1 MRRAPLGFRWMHG
14 ELIRDEDEQEL
25 ISIVRSYRASGL
37 NYSTIAEKL
46 TSANFTS
53 RTGSAKFSED
63 MVKRIDDAIM
73 ERTEPTTRARDDD
86 PTLAE
91 LERLLVI
98 QLEQDLDLDDP
109 DDFDVYTKSK
119 DLLEH
124 IRETL
129 RNARLSHERKA
140 EG

>member
-1 MRRAPLGFRWMHG
+1 MRQTR
-14 ELIRDEDEQEL
+14 Q
-25 ISIVRSYRASGL
+25 V
-37 NYSTIAEKL
+37 
-46 TSANFTS
+46 
-53 RTGSAKFSED
+53 
-63 MVKRIDDAIM
+63 
-73 ERTEPTTRARDDD
+73 TRAREDDD

-109 DDFDVYTKSK
+109 QDYDLYSQSK

-129 RNARLSHERKA
+129 ENVRLIHER
-140 EG
+140 ETQG

>member
-1 MRRAPLGFRWMHG
+1 MRQ
-14 ELIRDEDEQEL
+14 IRQ
-25 ISIVRSYRASGL
+25 
-37 NYSTIAEKL
+37 
-46 TSANFTS
+46 
-53 RTGSAKFSED
+53 
-63 MVKRIDDAIM
+63 
-73 ERTEPTTRARDDD
+73 TTRAREDDE

-109 DDFDVYTKSK
+109 QDYDLYSQSK

-129 RNARLSHERKA
+129 ENVRLIHER
-140 EG
+140 ETQG

>member
-1 MRRAPLGFRWMHG
+1 MRQMR
-14 ELIRDEDEQEL
+14 Q
-25 ISIVRSYRASGL
+25 
-37 NYSTIAEKL
+37 
-46 TSANFTS
+46 
-53 RTGSAKFSED
+53 
-63 MVKRIDDAIM
+63 
-73 ERTEPTTRARDDD
+73 TTRAREGDD

-109 DDFDVYTKSK
+109 QDYDLYSQSK

-129 RNARLSHERKA
+129 ENVRLIHER
-140 EG
+140 ETQG

>member
-1 MRRAPLGFRWMHG
+1 MRQ
-14 ELIRDEDEQEL
+14 IRQ
-25 ISIVRSYRASGL
+25 
-37 NYSTIAEKL
+37 T
-46 TSANFTS
+46 
-53 RTGSAKFSED
+53 
-63 MVKRIDDAIM
+63 M
-73 ERTEPTTRARDDD
+73 RAREDDD

-109 DDFDVYTKSK
+109 QDYDLYSQSK

-129 RNARLSHERKA
+129 ENVRLIHER
-140 EG
+140 ETQG

>member
-1 MRRAPLGFRWMHG
+1 MRQMR
-14 ELIRDEDEQEL
+14 Q
-25 ISIVRSYRASGL
+25 
-37 NYSTIAEKL
+37 
-46 TSANFTS
+46 
-53 RTGSAKFSED
+53 
-63 MVKRIDDAIM
+63 
-73 ERTEPTTRARDDD
+73 TTRAREDDD

-109 DDFDVYTKSK
+109 QDYDLYSQSK

-129 RNARLSHERKA
+129 ENVRLIHER
-140 EG
+140 ETQG

>member
-1 MRRAPLGFRWMHG
+1 MRQ
-14 ELIRDEDEQEL
+14 IRQ
-25 ISIVRSYRASGL
+25 
-37 NYSTIAEKL
+37 
-46 TSANFTS
+46 
-53 RTGSAKFSED
+53 
-63 MVKRIDDAIM
+63 
-73 ERTEPTTRARDDD
+73 TTRAREDDD

-109 DDFDVYTKSK
+109 QDYDLYSQSK

-129 RNARLSHERKA
+129 ENVRLILER
-140 EG
+140 ETQG

>member
-1 MRRAPLGFRWMHG
+1 MRQAR
-14 ELIRDEDEQEL
+14 Q
-25 ISIVRSYRASGL
+25 
-37 NYSTIAEKL
+37 
-46 TSANFTS
+46 
-53 RTGSAKFSED
+53 
-63 MVKRIDDAIM
+63 
-73 ERTEPTTRARDDD
+73 TTRAREDDD

-109 DDFDVYTKSK
+109 QDYDLYSQSK

-129 RNARLSHERKA
+129 KNVRLIHER
-140 EG
+140 ETQG

>member
-1 MRRAPLGFRWMHG
+1 MRQ
-14 ELIRDEDEQEL
+14 IRQ
-25 ISIVRSYRASGL
+25 V
-37 NYSTIAEKL
+37 
-46 TSANFTS
+46 
-53 RTGSAKFSED
+53 
-63 MVKRIDDAIM
+63 
-73 ERTEPTTRARDDD
+73 TRAREDDD

-109 DDFDVYTKSK
+109 QDYDLYCQSR

-129 RNARLSHERKA
+129 ENVRVIHEQEA
-140 EG
+140 ER

>member
-1 MRRAPLGFRWMHG
+1 MRQ
-14 ELIRDEDEQEL
+14 IRQ
-25 ISIVRSYRASGL
+25 
-37 NYSTIAEKL
+37 
-46 TSANFTS
+46 
-53 RTGSAKFSED
+53 
-63 MVKRIDDAIM
+63 
-73 ERTEPTTRARDDD
+73 TTRAREDDD

-109 DDFDVYTKSK
+109 QDYDLYSQSK

-129 RNARLSHERKA
+129 ENVRLIHER
-140 EG
+140 ETQG

>member
-1 MRRAPLGFRWMHG
+1 MGQA
-14 ELIRDEDEQEL
+14 
-25 ISIVRSYRASGL
+25 
-37 NYSTIAEKL
+37 
-46 TSANFTS
+46 
-53 RTGSAKFSED
+53 
-63 MVKRIDDAIM
+63 
-73 ERTEPTTRARDDD
+73 EPTTRARDEDD

-109 DDFDVYTKSK
+109 QDYDLYSQSK

-129 RNARLSHERKA
+129 ENVRLIHEREA
-140 EG
+140 QG